1 MVPMVKVTGGK
12 TGNQGGVN
20 DDQKYGPVTLSSN
33 VKEVETDRYILNLPV
48 DLIRQLEKHIFE
60 MKQNGEM
67 LPDTKTGKDKV
78 INRSTWAREV
88 FTKVLNGKINI

>member
-1 MVPMVKVTGGK
+1 MVKLGGGK
-12 TGNQGGVN
+12 SANQGEDKDN
-20 DDQKYGPVTLSSN
+20 EKYGPVTLSA

-60 MKQNGEM
+60 MKQNDVM
-67 LPDTKTGKDKV
+67 LPDTKTGKDKL

-88 FTKVLNGKINI
+88 FTKVLNGKFDI